1 MRTIEIEQV
10 VVAEREM
17 KREMAETIIEDL
29 LMLKETYHHIDG
41 ELTYDIENLIAE
53 YEEFC

>member
-1 MRTIEIEQV
+1 
-10 VVAEREM
+10 VVAEKEM